1 MNQREK
7 EFAVNTILAAVAG
20 LALCVL
26 YAWLSAA
33 AKQQ

>member
-1 MNQREK
+1 MTRKER
-7 EFAVNTILAAVAG
+7 EFAAGTVLTAVAG

-33 AKQQ
+33 AK

>member
-7 EFAVNTILAAVAG
+7 EFAAGTILAAVAG

-33 AKQQ
+33 VKQ